1 MVCRATPPDDVIS
14 HGGRFIVGAAYRF
27 REGNENHQRTTIYT
41 VAKRS
46 AKFVTLVAVGSSRPP
61 RRLAVRIADDG
72 TECVLVG
79 HPKSCMLRLLWS
91 VNHATTSPAGWTMSS
106 EVLPCSVKLV
116 THDTFPPPQ

>member
-1 MVCRATPPDDVIS
+1 MVCRATPSDHVIS

-27 REGNENHQRTTIYT
+27 REGNDNYQRTTIYT
-41 VAKRS
+41 VARRS

-72 TECVLVG
+72 AEYVLVG

-91 VNHATTSPAGWTMSS
+91 VNHATTSPAGWTISTA
-106 EVLPCSVKLV
+106 VLPCAV
-116 THDTFPPPQ
+116 TLATS